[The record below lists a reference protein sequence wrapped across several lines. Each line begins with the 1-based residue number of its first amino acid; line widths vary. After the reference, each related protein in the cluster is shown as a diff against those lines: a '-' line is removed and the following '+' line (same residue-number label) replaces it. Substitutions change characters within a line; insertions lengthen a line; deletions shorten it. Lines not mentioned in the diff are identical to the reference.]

1 MHTII
6 TSRHFELT
14 DAMKDYILSLTQSLE
29 KYQLDILNTRVVVTY
44 QEKKGS
50 KKGEKKKKR
59 AFGIDITLALAHS
72 NTLVINQIDKDFYS
86 AVDLAISRMHKILRR
101 YHDKLNQKRAIPAQ
115 DIMAETILREEALAN
130 KGEDEIVPMDLD
142 LHKPLDIEDALERL
156 KSSSQQFFVF
166 NDKDSKMRVIYKRI
180 DGKYGLY

>member
-14 DAMKDYILSLTQSLE
+14 DSIKDYICRLIEGLE
-29 KYQLDILNTRVVVTY
+29 KYNLEILSTRVVVSY

-50 KKGEKKKKR
+50 KKGEKKKKHS
-59 AFGIDITLALAHS
+59 FGIDITLSLAHT
-72 NTLVINQIDKDFYS
+72 NTVVISQNDKDLYT
-86 AVDLAISRMHKILRR
+86 AADLAIARMHKILRR
-101 YHDKLNQKRAIPAQ
+101 YHDKIHHKQAIPSEA
-115 DIMAETILREEALAN
+115 IMANEILRDEALAY
-130 KGEDEIVPMDLD
+130 KSEEEIVPMDLD
-142 LHKPLDIEDALERL
+142 LHKPLDIEDALEHL

-166 NDKDSKMRVIYKRI
+166 NDKDSKMRVLYKRI

>member
-1 MHTII
+1 MQTII

-14 DAMKDYILSLTQSLE
+14 QAMKDYIFSLTQSLE
-29 KYQLDILNTRVVVTY
+29 KYQLDILSTRVIVTY
-44 QEKKGS
+44 QEKKGI

-59 AFGIDITLALAHS
+59 TFGIDITLSLAHS
-72 NTLVINQIDKDFYS
+72 NTLVINQIDKDFYA
-86 AVDLAISRMHKILRR
+86 AVDLAIGRMHKILRR
-101 YHDKLNQKRAIPAQ
+101 YHDKHNKKFATPTQ
-115 DIMAETILREEALAN
+115 DLMVTTILRDEALAN

>member
-14 DAMKDYILSLTQSLE
+14 EAMKDYILSLTQSLE
-29 KYQLDILNTRVVVTY
+29 KYQLDILSTRVVVTY

-59 AFGIDITLALAHS
+59 AFGIDITLSLAHS
-72 NTLVINQIDKDFYS
+72 NTLVINQVDKDFYA
-86 AVDLAISRMHKILRR
+86 AVDLAIGRMHKILRR
-101 YHDKLNQKRAIPAQ
+101 HHDKQNKKFTIPAQ
-115 DIMAETILREEALAN
+115 DLMVTTILRDEALAN